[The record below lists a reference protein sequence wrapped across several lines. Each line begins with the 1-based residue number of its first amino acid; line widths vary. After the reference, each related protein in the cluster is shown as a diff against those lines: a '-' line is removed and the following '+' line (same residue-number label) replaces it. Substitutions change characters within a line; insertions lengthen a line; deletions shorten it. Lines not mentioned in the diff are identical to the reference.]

1 MNAELR
7 RDFRGCLGVWGVLLV
22 LLLLTFGSAFLRL
35 GPWNGVANLLI
46 AAIKALLIAT
56 FFMRLRN
63 AGALHRLAA
72 AVPLLA
78 LALLFGLSHA
88 DYATRPIH
96 PAPWQAP
103 AADRGA
109 QAANAR

>member
-1 MNAELR
+1 MNTELR
-7 RDFRGCLGVWGVLLV
+7 RDFRRSVAVWGALLV

-35 GPWNGVANLLI
+35 GPWNGVLNLAI
-46 AAIKALLIAT
+46 AAIKALLVAT
-56 FFMRLRN
+56 FFMHLRN

-88 DYATRPIH
+88 DYATRPMQ
-96 PAPWQAP
+96 PAPWQTP
-103 AADRGA
+103 AAERGA
-109 QAANAR
+109 QAAGRH